1 MIGPISFEAK
11 QTGERSTGKPS
22 AAFDAAGAGNVARSR
37 CCDTRRRK
45 SESTGNTNFDL
56 NRRASLRPY
65 LREAGGAIP
74 PAYSPLIPVDF
85 LFGKNHPDRPRRCRS
100 QSDLFTGQRWTA
112 TLLARARGMNKGTRD
127 A

>member
-11 QTGERSTGKPS
+11 QTGERN
-22 AAFDAAGAGNVARSR
+22 ARNWHVAFDAAGAGNVAWSR

-45 SESTGNTNFDL
+45 SELTGNTNFDL

-74 PAYSPLIPVDF
+74 PAYSPLYGRSRRQAHHRAKGPGTVQATS
-85 LFGKNHPDRPRRCRS
+85 PRDHA
-100 QSDLFTGQRWTA
+100 Q
-112 TLLARARGMNKGTRD
+112 
-127 A
+127 

>member
-11 QTGERSTGKPS
+11 QTGERN
-22 AAFDAAGAGNVARSR
+22 ARNWHVAFDAAGAGNVAWSR

-65 LREAGGAIP
+65 LSGAEGEIP
-74 PAYSPLIPVDF
+74 SAYSPRGRESAAQLCCLIFSYSVSITTFEP
-85 LFGKNHPDRPRRCRS
+85 FG
-100 QSDLFTGQRWTA
+100 
-112 TLLARARGMNKGTRD
+112 
-127 A
+127 